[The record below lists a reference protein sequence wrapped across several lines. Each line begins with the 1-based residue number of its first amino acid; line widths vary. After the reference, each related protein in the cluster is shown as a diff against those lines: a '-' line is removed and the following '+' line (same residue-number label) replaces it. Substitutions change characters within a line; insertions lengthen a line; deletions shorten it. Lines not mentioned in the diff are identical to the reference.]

1 MSGALDSDKDFFGLP
16 VSILRLLDSAVVGI
30 GIRVRWDRRDEDEM
44 GCDLDVTGCD
54 QDGMGWGGICTRTL
68 RLDLAWRRP
77 GTGEVGHVRRER
89 GVGGCALEY
98 AGDAGSVLYSSTVS
112 TQR

>member
-44 GCDLDVTGCD
+44 GD
-54 QDGMGWGGICTRTL
+54 RK
-68 RLDLAWRRP
+68 
-77 GTGEVGHVRRER
+77 
-89 GVGGCALEY
+89 
-98 AGDAGSVLYSSTVS
+98 SVV
-112 TQR
+112 